1 MFPSKKKSTKFDA
14 YITSYKIR
22 AKKKKKIRLKH
33 KSQNSKLSRRKHVR
47 KCL

>member
-22 AKKKKKIRLKH
+22 AKKKKIRLKH